1 MSTLTGIR
9 IKPLPRLSLIV
20 INFTI
25 YQVNWLLMVLGQ
37 NTFLW
42 LALLLIG
49 FHLLLLPE
57 PMRDSMLMVL
67 VTCCG
72 VILDGLLKGIGF
84 FSFSADFWPIPLWLV
99 VIWMS
104 LGLLPN
110 YSLGWLKGRWFLSAT
125 LGAIGGPLAYW
136 AGVRL
141 GVASFN
147 WPLLQSLLL
156 LAFLWACFWPLVM
169 FIATK
174 VTSRQI

>member
-1 MSTLTGIR
+1 MNTLTGIR
-9 IKPLPRLSLIV
+9 FKSLPRLSLIV
-20 INFTI
+20 MNFII
-25 YQVNWLLMVLGQ
+25 YQVNWLLMVFGQ
-37 NTFLW
+37 NSFLW

-57 PMRDSMLMVL
+57 PARDIVLMVV

-72 VILDGLLKGIGF
+72 VILDGLLKIFGF
-84 FSFSADFWPIPLWLV
+84 FSFSADFWPIPLWLI

-110 YSLGWLKGRWFLSAT
+110 HSLGWLKGRWVLSAL
-125 LGAIGGPLAYW
+125 LGAVGGPLAYW

-147 WPLLQSLLL
+147 WPLLPSLLL
-156 LAFLWACFWPLVM
+156 LALLWACFWPLVM
-169 FIATK
+169 FIA
-174 VTSRQI
+174 SRITPRRD